1 MPLKSRQWKITLLV
15 FSGLPDPKWVVNS
28 TYRQIYEKIGML
40 FRNAVKEKKIYE
52 PERMPSKLGYKGFIL
67 KAGKEGPGFLILG
80 DETKKLQNVLLRSIP
95 KCLISND
102 MKVGISNEIKKGK
115 LLPAEKIVDLE
126 LQNDWQVSKRQLLLP
141 SLVPAR
147 QRRRMVS
154 QTWNERNIKLG

>member
-52 PERMPSKLGYKGFIL
+52 LERMPSKLGYKGFIL

-80 DETKKLQNVLLRSIP
+80 DKTKELQNVLLRSIP
-95 KCLISND
+95 RRLISND
-102 MKVGISNEIKKGK
+102 MMFEILNEIEKGRI
-115 LLPAEKIVDLE
+115 LPAKIIVDLE
-126 LQNDWQVSKRQLLLP
+126 LQNDGELAKR
-141 SLVPAR
+141 
-147 QRRRMVS
+147 
-154 QTWNERNIKLG
+154 

>member
-1 MPLKSRQWKITLLV
+1 
-15 FSGLPDPKWVVNS
+15 
-28 TYRQIYEKIGML
+28 
-40 FRNAVKEKKIYE
+40 
-52 PERMPSKLGYKGFIL
+52 
-67 KAGKEGPGFLILG
+67 
-80 DETKKLQNVLLRSIP
+80 
-95 KCLISND
+95 

-126 LQNDWQVSKRQLLLP
+126 LQNDGQVSKRQLLLP